1 LDEPSVARPGA
12 LFVMQNVLANRQLF
26 IAETG
31 RRVCVAPG
39 VLFLATDNTNGEGG
53 GARRGYTDTNRLN
66 AAFLDRFGVRVR
78 VDFLPSDREADI
90 ICAYTGC
97 TPELAQLLVS
107 AATVTRA
114 AADNQQLSRGI
125 GLRRLLAWSELL
137 QDGVDAEYAFQSAVL
152 NCAAEQDVETL
163 REQCLLAYDHANVAR
178 ALKGKTAS
186 SDPAD
191 PSVTN
196 PSPAGR
202 AAAAS
207 FTTV

>member
-1 LDEPSVARPGA
+1 
-12 LFVMQNVLANRQLF
+12 
-26 IAETG
+26 
-31 RRVCVAPG
+31 
-39 VLFLATDNTNGEGG
+39 
-53 GARRGYTDTNRLN
+53 
-66 AAFLDRFGVRVR
+66 
-78 VDFLPSDREADI
+78 
-90 ICAYTGC
+90 
-97 TPELAQLLVS
+97 
-107 AATVTRA
+107 
-114 AADNQQLSRGI
+114 
-125 GLRRLLAWSELL
+125 LLAWSELL

-186 SDPAD
+186 SDPVD

-207 FTTV
+207 FTAV